1 MQHIGRMKVG
11 ELHKIV
17 SVDKVFDKI
26 QHPFMIKNTQTG
38 NRSELPQSNKR
49 VSVKNAQLT

>member
-17 SVDKVFDKI
+17 SIDKVFDKI

>member
-17 SVDKVFDKI
+17 SIDKVFDKI
-26 QHPFMIKNTQTG
+26 QHPFMIKTLKLGIEVNFLNLIKG
-38 NRSELPQSNKR
+38 CL
-49 VSVKNAQLT
+49 